1 MIYRFDGPL
10 FFANATTFRDEIRR
24 LAKADPKPAWI
35 LIAAEPVTDVD
46 TTASDVLD
54 ELDETL
60 NAEGISLVFAELKDP
75 VRRKIERYGLTRT
88 IDPAALLPDDRR
100 RYRRFPRRNR
110 RPVDR
115 GRPARRRAGGPRP
128 AADSGPP
135 PTFPQHRPG
144 EHPDPRQDSMSASDL
159 AIVAAVVF
167 LWGTLSAR
175 LERFDVTA
183 PIVFVLAGLV
193 LTHGPL
199 AVLGF
204 EPSRE
209 LVKALAEITLVLVLF
224 SDASRVRV
232 RDLRAD
238 MGLCLRLLGIG
249 LPLTIGLGILLALAL
264 FHGMSIWLALLVGA
278 ALAPTDAALGAG
290 VMVNPAVPA
299 RIRRL
304 LNVESGLNDGIATP
318 VVLVAIAGA
327 ATAEH
332 AASVGP
338 GAAVAE
344 LALGVL
350 VGVCTGGAGGYVV
363 NVARRR
369 GWVEAGFAGSAV
381 LALAVCAYACA
392 LALHGNGFIA
402 AFVGGLAYGATS
414 GKRGEPLV
422 PYVEET
428 GALVSLLV
436 WLAFGAIAVVPA
448 FEGLTWQTVLY
459 AVLSLTVIRMVPVAL
474 ALAGRRLGRAAVAF
488 VGWFGPRGLASVV
501 FALLAL
507 EDLGQPAEPAVS
519 VIAFTVLLSV
529 VAHGL
534 TANPLAHRYGP
545 RLAIPAGGPDDTE
558 VQPLP
563 ARRLIRRAS

>member
-1 MIYRFDGPL
+1 
-10 FFANATTFRDEIRR
+10 
-24 LAKADPKPAWI
+24 
-35 LIAAEPVTDVD
+35 
-46 TTASDVLD
+46 
-54 ELDETL
+54 
-60 NAEGISLVFAELKDP
+60 
-75 VRRKIERYGLTRT
+75 
-88 IDPAALLPDDRR
+88 
-100 RYRRFPRRNR
+100 
-110 RPVDR
+110 
-115 GRPARRRAGGPRP
+115 
-128 AADSGPP
+128 
-135 PTFPQHRPG
+135 
-144 EHPDPRQDSMSASDL
+144 MSASDL
-159 AIVAAVVF
+159 AIVAALVF
-167 LWGTLSAR
+167 AWGTLSAR

-183 PIVFVLAGLV
+183 PIVFVVAGLL
-193 LTHGPL
+193 LTHGLL
-199 AVLGF
+199 APLGF
-204 EPSRE
+204 LPSPE

-224 SDASRVRV
+224 SDASRVGL

-238 MGLCLRLLGIG
+238 LGLCVRLLAIG
-249 LPLTIGLGILLALAL
+249 LPLAMGLGMLLALGL

-290 VMVNPAVPA
+290 VMVNPAVPE

-338 GAAVAE
+338 GVAVAE

-350 VGVCTGGAGGYVV
+350 IGAVVGGAGGYVV

-369 GWVEAGFAGSAV
+369 GWAEGGFAGSAV

-402 AFVGGLAYGATS
+402 AFVGGLAYRVCG
-414 GKRGEPLV
+414 GPRGERLV

-436 WLAFGAIAVVPA
+436 WLAFGAVAVVPA
-448 FEGLTWQTVLY
+448 LRGLTWQTVLY
-459 AVLSLTVIRMVPVAL
+459 AVLSLTLIRMVPVAL
-474 ALAGRRLGRAAVAF
+474 SLVGAGLGHYAVAF

-507 EDLGQPAEPAVS
+507 EDLGKPASAAVS

-529 VAHGL
+529 IAHGV
-534 TANPLAHRYGP
+534 TADPLARRYGP
-545 RLAIPAGGPDDTE
+545 RLAIPAGEPDD
-558 VQPLP
+558 QPIP
-563 ARRLIRRAS
+563 HVPPRRLIRRAS